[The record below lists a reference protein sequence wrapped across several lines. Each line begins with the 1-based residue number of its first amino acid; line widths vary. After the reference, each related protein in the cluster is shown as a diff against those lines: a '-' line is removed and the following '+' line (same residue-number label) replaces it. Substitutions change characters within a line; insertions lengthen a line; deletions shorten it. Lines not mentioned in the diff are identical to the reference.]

1 MTALL
6 HPEIDVGFLWA
17 EVCTA
22 PLHASML
29 YVVLWAIK
37 IGGVERR
44 ETEWPAAV
52 IP

>member
-6 HPEIDVGFLWA
+6 RPEIDVGFLWA

-22 PLHASML
+22 LLHASML
-29 YVVLWAIK
+29 YAVLWAFK